1 MNNQSLYFTDVI
13 LIPMSYVLIPMF
25 YVLIPMSCV
34 LIPMFPCPRLFGIVN
49 RTIDHEKEKSKF
61 ICHVLEAQN
70 GMAVSMYM
78 YSNRHCFGGFY
89 MI

>member
-13 LIPMSYVLIPMF
+13 LIPMF
-25 YVLIPMSCV
+25 YV

-49 RTIDHEKEKSKF
+49 RTMDHEKEKSKF

-70 GMAVSMYM
+70 GMAVSIYRIAM
-78 YSNRHCFGGFY
+78 
-89 MI
+89 